1 MTKRCIINVATGEFY
16 GAKQGRLMQ
25 SFAKCTD
32 TTTQNHIKLYSR
44 DPLYDF
50 EQTGKLVE
58 FKNIDL
64 LLWRHRLPK
73 GSKSHQDSPYGFKIH
88 AMHSAALL
96 GYTSLLWVDSPAYAI
111 KEDISPIFEKMEK
124 EGYYVMSHTDPLCNC
139 VGDDVLI
146 KFQVTRDQ
154 LNKEGL
160 NLPSGSCYG
169 FDLNHYKGN
178 TLFNNMLL
186 HEKEGLFFS
195 KDGRHRHDEAV
206 LALNMRRLGFPVF
219 FNDPLFQSESEEC
232 VIKSGDGQPE

>member
-1 MTKRCIINVATGEFY
+1 MKRCIVSVSTGDFY
-16 GAKQGRLMQ
+16 GEKMRKQTKSMYKSITRFIQYINGQANIEFTDGKQGI
-25 SFAKCTD
+25 D
-32 TTTQNHIKLYSR
+32 HIRWSGDFPLGSR
-44 DPLYDF
+44 
-50 EQTGKLVE
+50 
-58 FKNIDL
+58 
-64 LLWRHRLPK
+64 
-73 GSKSHQDSPYGFKIH
+73 SHQESPYGFKVH
-88 AMHSAALL
+88 AMSRAAAL
-96 GYTSLLWVDSPAYAI
+96 GYTSILWLDSPAYAV

-146 KFQVTRDQ
+146 KFQVTQDQ

-219 FNDPLFQSESEEC
+219 FNDPLFQSESKEC